1 MRKLAPTVR
10 PLAEGASDNH
20 TPSSTARAAALPS
33 PRSTQPSRLV
43 AYQPI
48 SPSIF
53 LNYVAPSL
61 SRIVPKT
68 AKRSGISFP
77 VWDVG

>member
-1 MRKLAPTVR
+1 VLISSHRKLRLRQSHPKQHSQGRSIAK
-10 PLAEGASDNH
+10 
-20 TPSSTARAAALPS
+20 STIY
-33 PRSTQPSRLV
+33 QPSRLV